1 MGLCFSSNNVV
12 SGSNCK
18 QTNRK
23 PNSTTKTETVTLTE
37 TLTLLSLQ
45 AAPLPTLPFDLV
57 AEILC
62 RIPVK
67 LLIQLRCLCKSFN
80 SLISDPKF
88 AEKHLRLST
97 KHRHLMLCSW
107 NNQHKF
113 FMYDFPIH
121 SVFSNSSV
129 TQTQLTYPISL
140 KSTYGAPLAVCS
152 CAGILCLTMRQGS
165 AVLWNP
171 SIRMFKILPT
181 LNYIAHGAHYYPL
194 YSFGYDHFIN
204 NYKIIAISFFNEK
217 YETRVY
223 TLGTDSWRKIQDFP
237 NLSLYRPSGV
247 FVGGAVN
254 WLVYDG
260 FRSFI
265 VSLDLEK
272 ESYQYISPPVLEMSL
287 FTLGVLKDCLL
298 FSATNTRVTYL
309 VIWVMMEY
317 GNKESWAKLHHIPL
331 MGDPGLWVFNKVL
344 HVSEDD
350 QLLLD
355 FYELG
360 SNKKKLVVYGSKIG
374 TLKIPK
380 FLNADLLME
389 WEVFVE
395 SLISPCS

>member
-1 MGLCFSSNNVV
+1 MGLCFSSTRVV

-67 LLIQLRCLCKSFN
+67 LLIQLRCLCKCFN

-107 NNQHKF
+107 NNPYYKF
-113 FMYDFPIH
+113 FVYDFPIH
-121 SVFSNSSV
+121 SVFSTSSV

-171 SIRMFKILPT
+171 FIGMFKILPT
-181 LNYIAHGAHYYPL
+181 LNNRVPFYPL

-237 NLSLYRPSGV
+237 HLSLYHPSGV
-247 FVGGAVN
+247 FVSGAVN

-265 VSLDLEK
+265 IVSLDLEK
-272 ESYQYISPPVLEMSL
+272 ESYQYISQPVSEMSL
-287 FTLGVLKDCLL
+287 YTLGVLKDCLF
-298 FSATNTRVTYL
+298 FSASNIGDMFL
-309 VIWVMMEY
+309 GIWVMMEY
-317 GNKESWAKLHHIPL
+317 GNKESWAKLYHVPF
-331 MGDPGLWVFNKVL
+331 MVDPGLGVFIEVL
-344 HVSEDD
+344 HVYEDD

-360 SNKKKLVVYGSKIG
+360 SNEKKLVVYGSKTG
-374 TLKIPK
+374 TFKIHK
-380 FLNADLLME
+380 IQNADRRTDS
-389 WEVFVE
+389 EVFLG

>member
-1 MGLCFSSNNVV
+1 MGLCFSSTRVV

-67 LLIQLRCLCKSFN
+67 LLIQLRCLCKCFN

-107 NNQHKF
+107 NNPYYKF
-113 FMYDFPIH
+113 FVYDFPIH
-121 SVFSNSSV
+121 SVFSTSSV

-171 SIRMFKILPT
+171 FIGMFKILPT
-181 LNYIAHGAHYYPL
+181 LNNRVPFYPL
-194 YSFGYDHFIN
+194 YSFGYD
-204 NYKIIAISFFNEK
+204 
-217 YETRVY
+217 
-223 TLGTDSWRKIQDFP
+223 Q
-237 NLSLYRPSGV
+237 
-247 FVGGAVN
+247 
-254 WLVYDG
+254 
-260 FRSFI
+260 
-265 VSLDLEK
+265 K
-272 ESYQYISPPVLEMSL
+272 ESYQYISQPVSEMSL
-287 FTLGVLKDCLL
+287 YTLGVLKDCLF
-298 FSATNTRVTYL
+298 FSASNIGDMFL
-309 VIWVMMEY
+309 GIWVMMEY
-317 GNKESWAKLHHIPL
+317 GNKESWAKLYHVPF
-331 MGDPGLWVFNKVL
+331 MVDPGLGVFIEVL
-344 HVSEDD
+344 HVYEDD

-360 SNKKKLVVYGSKIG
+360 SNEKKLVVYGSKTG
-374 TLKIPK
+374 TFKIHK
-380 FLNADLLME
+380 IQNADRRTDS
-389 WEVFVE
+389 EVFLG